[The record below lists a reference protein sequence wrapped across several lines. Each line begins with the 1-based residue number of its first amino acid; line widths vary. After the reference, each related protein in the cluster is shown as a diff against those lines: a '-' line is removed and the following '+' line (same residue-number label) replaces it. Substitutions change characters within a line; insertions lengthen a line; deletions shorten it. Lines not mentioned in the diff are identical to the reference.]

1 MSTLLLLDIGNTTIK
16 IGLAEAKSPV
26 TSFVL
31 PTRAD
36 ETADSFGLT
45 LAAML
50 AAEGHSP
57 ASVTAAAASSVVP
70 SMNPVV
76 REALWR
82 RFRIK
87 PVFFPDDHA
96 LPIENRYER
105 PREVG
110 ADRLVTAFACR
121 QLYTAEN
128 IICIDYG
135 TASTF
140 DVISGN
146 AYMGGLICPGVM
158 SSTRALATQTAKL
171 PQITLELDSPE
182 IHVGKSTA
190 DSLNQG
196 LMFGFASMTEG
207 MCARLARTLDGEVK
221 VVATGGFAAK
231 LAQVCDCLDDVR
243 PDLLLEGLRKAHGM
257 IK

>member
-1 MSTLLLLDIGNTTIK
+1 MSTLLLLDIGNTSIK
-16 IGLAEAKSPV
+16 IGLAKAKCPITSV
-26 TSFVL
+26 TL
-31 PTRAD
+31 PTRHD
-36 ETADSFGLT
+36 ETADSFGLI

-50 AAEGHSP
+50 SAEGHP
-57 ASVTAAAASSVVP
+57 PNSVTAAAVSSVVP
-70 SMNPVV
+70 GLNRVV
-76 REALWR
+76 REAAWR

-87 PVFFPDDHA
+87 PTFFPDDKP

-105 PREVG
+105 PQEVG
-110 ADRLVTAFACR
+110 ADRLVTAYASR
-121 QLYTAEN
+121 EIYGTPN

-171 PQITLELDSPE
+171 PQITLELDSPD

-196 LMFGFASMTEG
+196 MIFGFASMTEG
-207 MCARLARTLDGEVK
+207 IVRRLAATLDGPVT
-221 VVATGGFAAK
+221 VVATGGFASRIAS
-231 LAQVCDCLDDVR
+231 VCECLDDVR

-257 IK
+257 ID